1 MKRKLVIEYEE
12 IEDEVI
18 QDKHIPYYD
27 AVNETWKVVT
37 EYGDEEGDAIYV
49 ASEFVKSG
57 LYYPFH
63 SEPAGTE
70 CYPNHAHSFESVVSF
85 LLDRP
90 KYFSIVGFEEYYSQQ
105 ERDLL
110 EKIKTKL
117 QIQD

>member
-90 KYFSIVGFEEYYSQQ
+90 KYFSIVGFVEYYSQQ

-110 EKIKTKL
+110 EKTKSKL
-117 QIQD
+117 QMQD